1 MSERSNFSLILEKK
15 SCTGSKVKLE
25 LGHYLKINNGWE
37 VCQQKMK
44 LYLKKM

>member
-1 MSERSNFSLILEKK
+1 MRGRSNFSLILEKK
-15 SCTGSKVKLE
+15 SCTPFKVKLE

-44 LYLKKM
+44 LYLKTM